1 MYGTVAAA
9 AVLFIGQE
17 EGTIIN
23 TISNILYDI
32 LTIKKQVV
40 GLIVLSDG
48 RRSMNKRKKIVIA
61 LFIMLIIFLAGCG
74 KTKSKENTNG
84 YLDKINKAIQDYNES
99 HRSQFAEKIVYKMKY
114 DNSFADTSAEPD
126 ITRNIDK
133 DKEQVWYQVES

>member
-1 MYGTVAAA
+1 ME
-9 AVLFIGQE
+9 LSRQRQFFFSGQE